1 MSIASVKSRLVKRL
15 DAEIAAATDLGAKS
29 CLQVQRALLF
39 ARHGHSVAAREQLT
53 ALHQLAFQHPSAEL
67 GAWLHFAE
75 GLMSY
80 YTDFSGDTKD
90 KIARALTIAR
100 HVNMTSLI
108 ALSTAWLAQVAHM
121 RNQPEEMLRY
131 AHECDALAAL
141 DDHGARYRLC
151 MVIGLAHQYA
161 GLVKPAQA
169 WYLAAKQHAV
179 ADGDEAAM
187 SALMYNMAEMR
198 TAQARRESL
207 ANVVIGK
214 IGLLLGADSVK
225 HYDAAVGGS
234 VNSHLTAVLRAQVLT
249 VDGEF
254 EQARTLFESHL
265 PQTMSA
271 GLARLGS
278 SMLADL
284 AWCRVNTGQNEHA
297 LLQARESEL
306 ELDPSCDIDD
316 RAATH
321 SRLTQVFAALGDTV
335 AAEQHAAKAT
345 EAWSEF
351 AEQQAVLAKA
361 LNESRLVPR

>member
-1 MSIASVKSRLVKRL
+1 
-15 DAEIAAATDLGAKS
+15 
-29 CLQVQRALLF
+29 
-39 ARHGHSVAAREQLT
+39 
-53 ALHQLAFQHPSAEL
+53 
-67 GAWLHFAE
+67 
-75 GLMSY
+75 MSY
-80 YTDFSGDTKD
+80 YLDLSSETKD

-100 HVNMTSLI
+100 HVNMPSLI
-108 ALSTAWLAQVAHM
+108 ALSTAWLAQIAYM
-121 RNQPEEMLRY
+121 RNQHDEMLRH
-131 AHECDALAAL
+131 ARECDALAAL

-151 MVIGLAHQYA
+151 MLLGLAHQYA
-161 GLVKPAQA
+161 GLGKSAQA
-169 WYLAAKQHAV
+169 WYQAAKRHAL

-198 TAQARRESL
+198 TAQARRDSL

-225 HYDAAVGGS
+225 HYDAVVGGS
-234 VNSHLTAVLRAQVLT
+234 ANPHLTAVLRAQVLT

-265 PQTMSA
+265 PQTMSS

-278 SMLADL
+278 SMMADL
-284 AWCRVNTGQNEHA
+284 AWCRVNTGQREHA

-321 SRLTQVFAALGDTV
+321 SRLAQVFAALGDTA
-335 AAEQHAAKAT
+335 AAEQHGAKAA
-345 EAWSEF
+345 EEWRGF
-351 AEQQAVLAKA
+351 AAQQAVLAKV
-361 LNESRLVPR
+361 LNESGLLPR

>member
-1 MSIASVKSRLVKRL
+1 MNNLGIKSRLLKRL
-15 DAEIAAATDLGAKS
+15 DAEIAAAADLGPKS

-39 ARHGHSVAAREQLT
+39 ARHGHASAAREQLT
-53 ALHQLAFQHPSAEL
+53 ALHKLAFQHPNPAL

-80 YTDFSGDTKD
+80 YTDFSGDTRD
-90 KIARALTIAR
+90 KVARGLTIAR
-100 HVNMTSLI
+100 SIGLMPLVGI
-108 ALSTAWLAQVAHM
+108 CTAWLAQIAHM
-121 RNQPEEMLRY
+121 RNQPDEMLRW
-131 AHECDALAAL
+131 ARECDEIAAL
-141 DDHGARYRLC
+141 DDHSARYRLC
-151 MVIGLAHQYA
+151 MVVGLAHHYA
-161 GLVKPAQA
+161 GQARVAQA
-169 WYLAAKQHAV
+169 WYMAAKGHAIH
-179 ADGDEAAM
+179 DGDDASL

-207 ANVVIGK
+207 ANVAAGK

-225 HYDAAVGGS
+225 HYDAVVGGS

-254 EQARTLFESHL
+254 EQARVLFESHL
-265 PQTMSA
+265 PQTRSA

-284 AWCRVNTGQNEHA
+284 AWCRVNTGQSEHA

-306 ELDPSCDIDD
+306 ELDPSCDVDD

-321 SRLTQVFAALGDTV
+321 SRLSQVYAKLGDGV
-335 AAEQHAAKAT
+335 AAERHAVLAAA
-345 EAWSEF
+345 EWQEF
-351 AEQQAVLAKA
+351 GAQQAVLAEA
-361 LNESRLVPR
+361 LNASGLVPR

>member
-1 MSIASVKSRLVKRL
+1 MSIAHVKSRLLRRL
-15 DAEIAAATDLGAKS
+15 DAEIAAANDVGAKA

-53 ALHQLAFQHPSAEL
+53 ALHQLAFQHPSQEL

-80 YTDFSGDTKD
+80 YLDFSGDTKD

-100 HVNMTSLI
+100 HVNITSLI
-108 ALSTAWLAQVAHM
+108 ALCNAWLAQVAHM
-121 RNQPEEMLRY
+121 RNQPDEMLRH
-131 AHECDALAAL
+131 AHECDTLAAE

-161 GLVKPAQA
+161 GMAKPAQT
-169 WYLAAKQHAV
+169 WYQAAKRHAI

-198 TAQARRESL
+198 TAQVRRESL

-234 VNSHLTAVLRAQVLT
+234 VNPHLTAVLRAQVLT
-249 VDGEF
+249 VDGEY
-254 EQARTLFESHL
+254 EQARALFESHL
-265 PQTMSA
+265 PKTMSA
-271 GLARLGS
+271 GLSRLGS

-284 AWCRVNTGQNEHA
+284 AWCRVNTGQHEHA

-306 ELDPSCDIDD
+306 EVDPSCDIDD

-321 SRLTQVFAALGDTV
+321 SRLAQVFAALGERATAERHAKK
-335 AAEQHAAKAT
+335 AAE
-345 EAWSEF
+345 EWREF
-351 AEQQAVLAKA
+351 AIQQTVLAQA
-361 LNESRLVPR
+361 LNESGLVPR

>member
-1 MSIASVKSRLVKRL
+1 MSIASVKSRLLMRL
-15 DAEIAAATDLGAKS
+15 DAEIAAATDLGSKS
-29 CLQVQRALLF
+29 CLEVQRALLF
-39 ARHGHSVAAREQLT
+39 ARHGHSAAAREQLT
-53 ALHQLAFQHPSAEL
+53 ALHQLAFQHPSPEL

-75 GLMSY
+75 GLISFY
-80 YTDFSGDTKD
+80 SDSSGDTKD
-90 KIARALTIAR
+90 KITRALTIAR
-100 HVNMTSLI
+100 HVNNTSLI
-108 ALSTAWLAQVAHM
+108 VLCAAWLAHVAHL
-121 RNQPEEMLRY
+121 RNQPDEMLRH
-131 AHECDALAAL
+131 ARECDALAAA

-151 MVIGLAHQYA
+151 MVIGLAHHYA

-169 WYLAAKQHAV
+169 WYQAAKRHAI

-187 SALMYNMAEMR
+187 SALMYNMAVMR
-198 TAQARRESL
+198 TAQVRRESL
-207 ANVVIGK
+207 ADVVIGK

-234 VNSHLTAVLRAQVLT
+234 VNPHLTAVLRAQVLT

-254 EQARTLFESHL
+254 EQARALFERHL

-284 AWCRVNTGQNEHA
+284 AWCRVNTGQHEYA
-297 LLQARESEL
+297 LVQARESEL

-321 SRLTQVFAALGDTV
+321 SRLSQVFAALGDM
-335 AAEQHAAKAT
+335 AAAKQHAAKAAD
-345 EAWSEF
+345 EWREF
-351 AEQQAVLAKA
+351 AIQQAALAQA
-361 LNESRLVPR
+361 LNESGLLPR